1 MSRRIELEKYEASQ
15 NRKIVEA
22 EKRIVDK
29 QTEEVQN
36 QYNLAL
42 QELNQV
48 LPALIEAEDALNTLV
63 SLL

>member
-29 QTEEVQN
+29 QTEEV
-36 QYNLAL
+36 
-42 QELNQV
+42 
-48 LPALIEAEDALNTLV
+48 
-63 SLL
+63 

>member
-15 NRKIVEA
+15 NRKIVET

-42 QELNQV
+42 
-48 LPALIEAEDALNTLV
+48 
-63 SLL
+63 